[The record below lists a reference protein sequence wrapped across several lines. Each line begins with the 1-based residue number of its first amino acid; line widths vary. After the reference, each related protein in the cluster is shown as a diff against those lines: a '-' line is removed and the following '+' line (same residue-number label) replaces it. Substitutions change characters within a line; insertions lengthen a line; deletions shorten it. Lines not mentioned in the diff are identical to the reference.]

1 MKLENYINLFDFKRK
16 PISTINRQNLHKLY
30 PYYGAQGIV
39 DFVGDYIFEGEYIL
53 LAEDGNNLSTK
64 SKPLATWASGKF
76 WVNNHAHVFQ
86 TKPTL
91 NQRYLFYWIN
101 HNNLDGY
108 ITGSAQPKL
117 NQENLLSIEIN
128 PPSIERQQ
136 HIVDTIGSIDD
147 LIENYQM
154 KVDKICEILSKSLL
168 LYPRKTEI
176 SKYNPTII
184 KSGIT
189 PFSCIKEY
197 LDTSS
202 VDEINNIFKSEV
214 ITYKKRPSRANMQPI
229 KNSVW
234 FAKMKGSHK
243 KLIITAEDFDLLNKS
258 ILSTG
263 FQGIL
268 ATEELPLS
276 LLTAFVI
283 SKEFNVQRDLNSIGT
298 TMAGI
303 NNETFAKILVP
314 YLTAEEIKDYDKKYR
329 YFIVL
334 LSKLR
339 KEIKILKIAKQQ
351 LLQKYF

>member
-1 MKLENYINLFDFKRK
+1 M
-16 PISTINRQNLHKLY
+16 
-30 PYYGAQGIV
+30 
-39 DFVGDYIFEGEYIL
+39 
-53 LAEDGNNLSTK
+53 
-64 SKPLATWASGKF
+64 
-76 WVNNHAHVFQ
+76 
-86 TKPTL
+86 
-91 NQRYLFYWIN
+91 
-101 HNNLDGY
+101 
-108 ITGSAQPKL
+108 
-117 NQENLLSIEIN
+117 
-128 PPSIERQQ
+128 
-136 HIVDTIGSIDD
+136 
-147 LIENYQM
+147 
-154 KVDKICEILSKSLL
+154 SKSLL

-176 SKYNPTII
+176 SKYNPAII

-202 VDEINNIFKSEV
+202 VDGINNISKGEL
-214 ITYKKRPSRANMQPI
+214 ITYKKRPSRANMQPFE
-229 KNSVW
+229 NSVW
-234 FAKMKGSHK
+234 FAKMKSSNK
-243 KLIITAEDFDLLNKS
+243 KLIITAEDFDLLNKC

-283 SKEFNVQRDLNSIGT
+283 SNEFNVQRDLNSVGT

-329 YFIVL
+329 YFVVL

-339 KEIKILKIAKQQ
+339 KEIKILKTAKQQ